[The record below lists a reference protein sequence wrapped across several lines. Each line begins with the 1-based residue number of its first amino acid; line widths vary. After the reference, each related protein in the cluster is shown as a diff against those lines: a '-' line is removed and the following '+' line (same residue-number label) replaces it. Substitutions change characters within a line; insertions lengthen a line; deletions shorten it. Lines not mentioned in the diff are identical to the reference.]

1 MIRCFY
7 TSLFY
12 LLIPIIFVRLLW
24 RGFKAPAYW
33 QRWNERL
40 GFYTSTSVPGVIWFH
55 AVSVGEAE
63 SVFQL
68 VRLVQ
73 QAYTKDRVLI
83 TTTTPTGSARVK
95 AVMADSVEHVY
106 LPYDIPGP
114 LTRFMRHFQPKIAV
128 IMETEIWPNLFFQCG
143 KQNISLLIINA
154 RLSEKSERGYSKL
167 PTLISSVLANV
178 KTIATQTKI
187 DQERFVNI
195 GAIED
200 RVTTVGNMKFDLDI
214 PSAVIR
220 QGQQLKAKLFSGRQV
235 WIIASTHKDEEE
247 PFLQIYKNIKEH
259 FPNLLLLVVPRHPE
273 RFDEVKSLCE
283 KNQLRVALRSQQQR
297 CSLQT
302 DVYLADTMGEL
313 KMLYAASD
321 AAFVG
326 GSLVPVGGHNV
337 LEPAVLGI
345 PLMFGPYMSNF
356 IEIEQGLLDS
366 EAAIKCKDVADI
378 EKKISE
384 LLVNDQLREKMT
396 RKGKDF
402 VQKNRGAIKKIY
414 DLIED
419 SLESI

>member
-1 MIRCFY
+1 MRYFY
-7 TSLFY
+7 TGLFY
-12 LLIPIIFVRLLW
+12 LLIPVIFLRLLW

-40 GFYTSTSVPGVIWFH
+40 GFYTSTSISGVIWFH

-73 QAYTKDRVLI
+73 QTYPKDRVLI

-95 AVMADSVEHVY
+95 AVMTDSVEHVY

-114 LTRFMRHFQPKIAV
+114 LSRFIKHFQPKVAV

-143 KQNISLLIINA
+143 KQDIPLLIINA
-154 RLSEKSERGYSKL
+154 RLSERSERGYSKL
-167 PTLISSVLANV
+167 PVFIASVLVHV
-178 KTIATQTKI
+178 KTIAAQTKI
-187 DQERFVNI
+187 DQERFVKI
-195 GAIED
+195 GATEGQ
-200 RVTTVGNMKFDLDI
+200 VTTVGNVKFDLDI
-214 PSAVIR
+214 PAAVIT
-220 QGQQLKAKLFSGRQV
+220 QGQQLKAKLFSDRQV

-247 PFLQIYKNIKEH
+247 SFLHIYKNIKEH
-259 FPNLLLLVVPRHPE
+259 FPNLLLLIVPRHPE
-273 RFDEVKSLCE
+273 RFNEVKNLCE
-283 KNQLRVALRSQQQR
+283 KNQLRVVMRSQQQG

-321 AAFVG
+321 VAFVG
-326 GSLVPVGGHNV
+326 GSLVPIGGHNV
-337 LEPAVLGI
+337 LEPAVLEV
-345 PLMFGPYMSNF
+345 PVMFGPYMSNF
-356 IEIEQGLLDS
+356 KEIEQGLLGS
-366 EAAIKCKDVADI
+366 EAAIKCMDVAGI
-378 EKKISE
+378 EEKISE

-396 RKGKDF
+396 KRAKDF

-414 DLIED
+414 TLIEE
-419 SLESI
+419 SLGSS

>member
-1 MIRCFY
+1 MRYLY
-7 TSLFY
+7 TGLFY
-12 LLIPIIFVRLLW
+12 LLTPFIFIRLLW
-24 RGFKAPAYW
+24 RGFKAPAYL

-68 VRLVQ
+68 VRMVQ
-73 QAYTKDRVLI
+73 LTHPKDRVLI

-114 LTRFMRHFQPKIAV
+114 LARFTRHFQPKIAV

-143 KQNISLLIINA
+143 RQDIPLLIINA
-154 RLSEKSERGYSKL
+154 RISEKSERGYSKL
-167 PTLISSVLANV
+167 PKFISSVLANV
-178 KTIATQTKI
+178 NIIAAQTKI
-187 DQERFVNI
+187 DQKRFVKI

-214 PSAVIR
+214 PAAVSS
-220 QGQQLKAKLFSGRQV
+220 QGRQLKAELFDGRQI

-247 PFLQIYKNIKEH
+247 PFLEIYKKIKKH
-259 FPNLLLLVVPRHPE
+259 FPNLLLLIVPRHPE
-273 RFDEVKSLCE
+273 RFVEVKNLCE
-283 KNQLRVALRSQQQR
+283 KNQLRVALRSQQHL

-321 AAFVG
+321 VAFVG
-326 GSLVPVGGHNV
+326 GSLAPIGGHNV
-337 LEPAVLGI
+337 LEPAVLGV
-345 PLMFGPYMSNF
+345 PVMFGPYMSNF
-356 IEIEQGLLDS
+356 KEIEQGLLSS
-366 EAAIKCKDVADI
+366 EAAVKCKDVAEI
-378 EKKISE
+378 EEKISE
-384 LLVNDQLREKMT
+384 LLVNEQMRGEMT
-396 RKGKDF
+396 KQAKDF
-402 VQKNRGAIKKIY
+402 VQKNRGAIEKIY
-414 DLIED
+414 GLIDD
-419 SLESI
+419 SLGSI

>member
-1 MIRCFY
+1 MRYLY
-7 TSLFY
+7 TGLFY
-12 LLIPIIFVRLLW
+12 LLIPIIFLRLLW

-40 GFYTSTSVPGVIWFH
+40 GFYPSSPSISKVIWFH

-68 VRLVQ
+68 VSLVQ
-73 QAYTKDRVLI
+73 QAYPNDRVLI

-114 LTRFMRHFQPKIAV
+114 LTRFIRHFRPKIAV

-143 KQNISLLIINA
+143 KQNIPLFIINA

-167 PTLISSVLANV
+167 PAFISSVLANV
-178 KTIATQTKI
+178 NTIATQTKI
-187 DQERFVNI
+187 DQKRFVRI
-195 GAIED
+195 GAAKD

-214 PSAVIR
+214 PAKLIR
-220 QGQQLKAKLFSGRQV
+220 EGQQIKTKLFSDRKV
-235 WIIASTHKDEEE
+235 WIIASTHAGEEQS
-247 PFLQIYKNIKEH
+247 FLQIYKNIKER
-259 FPNLLLLVVPRHPE
+259 FPDLLLLIVPRHPE
-273 RFDEVKSLCE
+273 RFNEVKNLCE
-283 KNQLRVALRSQQQR
+283 KNQLRVALRSKQQS
-297 CSLQT
+297 CFSQT

-321 AAFVG
+321 VAFVG

-337 LEPAVLGI
+337 LEPAVLGV
-345 PLMFGPYMSNF
+345 PVMFGPYMSNF
-356 IEIEQGLLDS
+356 KEIELGLLDS

-378 EKKISE
+378 ESKFSE
-384 LLVNDQLREKMT
+384 LLVNEQLREKMT
-396 RKGKDF
+396 KQAKGF
-402 VQKNRGAIKKIY
+402 VQSNRGAIKKIY
-414 DLIED
+414 ALITE
-419 SLESI
+419 LL